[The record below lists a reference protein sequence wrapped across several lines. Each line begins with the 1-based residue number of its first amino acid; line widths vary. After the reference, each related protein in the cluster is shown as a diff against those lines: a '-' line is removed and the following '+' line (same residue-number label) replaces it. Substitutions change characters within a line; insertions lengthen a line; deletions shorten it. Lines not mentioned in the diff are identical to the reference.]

1 MATAQHHSAQHW
13 SGQHVPIIH
22 GLADTRIKTG
32 EDYDTRPLGSFWKL
46 APTAKPKHQAFAIL
60 PSLHHGYD
68 AREHAAQRGQG
79 QFVALVGDID
89 KGDHPLSQ
97 VQGLVEA
104 FTVGSAWTIYSTA
117 SAQASERRWRVVVPL
132 DRPVSFAVW
141 YDAQLAFADFMT
153 AAEVALDTCAARPG
167 QVSFL
172 PNVPGD
178 LRDSDGKPLFFE
190 QSATSVDLPG
200 LRLDRN
206 PIADGMAALERK
218 RAHDD
223 AERER
228 IRREAEQRRRARP
241 ISSDDA
247 SVIDTFNRSN
257 SIENLL
263 QLYEYEQSP
272 RDRRDWRSPHQTSN
286 TYATRVLDGG
296 KWVSLS
302 GSDAAAGF
310 GAQCSSGCY
319 GDAFD
324 LFLHYDHG
332 GNRKAAWKAA
342 CEEQGRNRPNQ
353 NDGRSYNDNDQP
365 RRDAANNQEEA
376 TSHSAA
382 AGEQGETTGLPFATL
397 DLSALAAVTPKPKLF
412 AIERLAPVG
421 EVTLFTGPGSAGK
434 SLLGQQLAT
443 CGAAGIQCL
452 GLDVMSG
459 PTLYMTCEDDED
471 QLHFRQAALCAA
483 LKVPMA
489 CLADTLHLTSLRGQ
503 LGSELCTFDSNGALN
518 PTKAFYRL
526 VAMLKATSAKLAIL
540 DNVAHLFTGNEN
552 DRGEVTRFVNLLNK
566 LAGETGAAIV
576 LLGHPNKGGDTY
588 SGSTAWLNAVRS
600 QIYMEHDL
608 NTDLRTLTVGKANYS
623 RKGEA
628 LRFMWQDWAF
638 VAESDLTPDRRAEL
652 AELSRASYEDDAFMA
667 CLRARASQG
676 VDRAVGPSPGPNY
689 APSQF
694 EDMPEAKGL
703 KKAALKR
710 AMDRLYTHVRIR
722 TETVTRQG
730 KSDTKS
736 IIVEVS

>member
-1 MATAQHHSAQHW
+1 MATGQHHSAQHW

-60 PSLHHGYD
+60 PSLHNGYD

-97 VQGLVEA
+97 VQGIVEA

-132 DRPVSFAVW
+132 DEPAPFAVW
-141 YDAQLAFADFMT
+141 YDAQLAFSDFMT
-153 AAEVALDTCAARPG
+153 AAGVDLDTSAARPG

-172 PNVPGD
+172 PNVPRD

-206 PIADGMAALERK
+206 PIADGMAALEHK
-218 RAHDD
+218 RAQDD

-228 IRREAEQRRRARP
+228 IRQEAERRREARSV
-241 ISSDDA
+241 SSTDA
-247 SVIDTFNRSN
+247 SVIDTFNRAN
-257 SIENLL
+257 SVENLL

-272 RDRRDWRSPHQTSN
+272 RDGRDWRSRRQTSG
-286 TYATRVLDGG
+286 TYATRVLEGG

-302 GSDAAAGF
+302 SSDAAAGV
-310 GAQCSSGCY
+310 GATCSSGCY

-324 LFLHYDHG
+324 LFVHYDHG
-332 GNRKAAWKAA
+332 GDHKAAWRAA
-342 CEEQGRNRPNQ
+342 CAEQGRYRPRQSDQDYYQ
-353 NDGRSYNDNDQP
+353 NDDQTW
-365 RRDAANNQEEA
+365 RDAANDQDD
-376 TSHSAA
+376 AA
-382 AGEQGETTGLPFATL
+382 DGVAGESERASGGLPFATL
-397 DLSALAAVTPKPKLF
+397 DLSTLATVQPKPKLF

-434 SLLGQQLAT
+434 SLLGQQFAT
-443 CGAAGIQCL
+443 CGAAGLPCL
-452 GLDVMSG
+452 GLDVAKG
-459 PTLYMTCEDDED
+459 PTLYMTCEDDQD

-483 LKVPMA
+483 LKVPMT

-503 LGSELCTFDSNGALN
+503 LGSELCTFDSNGVLN
-518 PTKAFYRL
+518 PTKAFHRL
-526 VAMLKATSAKLAIL
+526 IAMLKATSAKLAIL

-652 AELSRASYEDDAFMA
+652 AELSRASHEDDAFMA